1 MMIKSN
7 YCFLNLAVHF
17 FYMHTKTNLETAF
30 TNLYFLQS
38 SKKCRCLT
46 THNTSNVSRDVASR
60 ELMEQDGSTF
70 CSTVTLVPGLR

>member
-1 MMIKSN
+1 MIKSN

-38 SKKCRCLT
+38 SKKMQVLN
-46 THNTSNVSRDVASR
+46 NT
-60 ELMEQDGSTF
+60 
-70 CSTVTLVPGLR
+70 